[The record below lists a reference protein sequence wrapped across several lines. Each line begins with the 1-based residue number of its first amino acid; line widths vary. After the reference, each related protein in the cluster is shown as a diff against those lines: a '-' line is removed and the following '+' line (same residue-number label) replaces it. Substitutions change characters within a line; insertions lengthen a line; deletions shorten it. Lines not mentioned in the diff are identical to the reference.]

1 MHMLEGALLN
11 NTEEKT
17 ALMCLSLEYM
27 FMGRTSFTFINQ
39 KEKNKNKKF
48 LLTGDLCYSLGASAA
63 AKTKSLFFYKIFSNQ
78 CVFTSNVFIAL
89 QNHLIKESSKS
100 KKIFSR
106 SKTYDAVEPFS
117 FLEFDLMLNK
127 DIGTQIGNSLV

>member
-27 FMGRTSFTFINQ
+27 FMGRTNFTFVSQ
-39 KEKNKNKKF
+39 KEKEKDKNKKF
-48 LLTGDLCYSLGASAA
+48 LLIGDLCYSLGASTA

-78 CVFTSNVFIAL
+78 CVFTSNVIIAL
-89 QNHLIKESSKS
+89 QNHIINLPVQS
-100 KKIFSR
+100 KKF
-106 SKTYDAVEPFS
+106 
-117 FLEFDLMLNK
+117 N
-127 DIGTQIGNSLV
+127 